1 MGIYGTAE
9 AVPLRMRERRTLL
22 ADTIYDLVILG
33 GGPAGYTCAIRA
45 GQLGLK
51 VALIEKTD
59 KLGGTCLHWGC
70 IPTKAMLF
78 SAEVWDHL
86 KHAASYGIDGVT
98 APTLNWDALLKRKND
113 IIVKHTK
120 GLDFLM
126 KKNKITVVRGHG
138 RLTGPAKDGVFTVA
152 VSDEDKGKG
161 RDLQAEGF
169 TQQTTTT
176 VQAKKVVLAMG
187 SDARMLP
194 GYTADD
200 SILTNMQVLGLPAM
214 PKSLIVIGSG
224 AVGVEFASVFK
235 SFGAEVSIIE
245 ALPRIVNVEDEEIS
259 KELARAYKKRG
270 IDVNVSCKV
279 DKIEKT
285 ATGVKVL
292 YTDAAGKPQTKEADK
307 VLVAVGR
314 GPRTY
319 DAGLDTVG
327 LTLDRG
333 FVTVN
338 EWMETSV
345 PGLYAIGD
353 IVAGLPQLAHVGA
366 MSGVVVASKLA
377 GKYARPVRKDR
388 VPGCTYCDPQI
399 GSVGLTEAQAREK
412 GYQVKVGKF
421 PFVGNSKAT
430 ILDSHDGFVKI
441 VSDAKYGEVL
451 GVHIIG
457 PQATELIAECVVAM
471 ELEAT
476 VEEMMFTIHA
486 HPTLSESLLD
496 GFSSVE
502 GMAINV

>member
-1 MGIYGTAE
+1 ME
-9 AVPLRMRERRTLL
+9 HTLL
-22 ADTIYDLVILG
+22 AEPIYDLAIIG
-33 GGPAGYTCAIRA
+33 GGPAGYTCGIRA
-45 GQLGLK
+45 AQLGLK
-51 VALIEKTD
+51 VAIIEKTD

-86 KHAASYGIDGVT
+86 KHAESYGIEGVS
-98 APTLNWDALLKRKND
+98 APKLNWENLLKRKND

-138 RLTGPAKDGVFTVA
+138 RLTGGTKDGVFTIDVTA
-152 VSDEDKGKG
+152 EEKGKDQG
-161 RDLQAEGF
+161 SELQAA
-169 TQQTTTT
+169 TK
-176 VQAKKVVLAMG
+176 VQAKKVVIATG

-194 GYTADD
+194 GYKADD
-200 SILTNMQVLGLPAM
+200 TILTNIEILSLPKF

-235 SFGAEVSIIE
+235 SFGAEVTILE
-245 ALPRIVNVEDEEIS
+245 ALPRIVPVEDEDVS
-259 KELARAYKKRG
+259 KELTRAYKKRG
-270 IDVNVSCKV
+270 IDVNVSCTV
-279 DKIEKT
+279 EKIEKT
-285 ATGVKVL
+285 KGGVKVSF
-292 YTDAAGKPQTKEADK
+292 TDSAGKPQFREAEK

-314 GPRTY
+314 GPRTS
-319 DAGLDTVG
+319 DAGIDKTKIQ
-327 LTLDRG
+327 LDRG
-333 FVTVN
+333 FVPVN
-338 EWMETSV
+338 EWMETSE
-345 PGLYAIGD
+345 PGVYAIGD

-366 MSGVVVASKLA
+366 MCGVVVASKLA

-399 GSVGLTEAQAREK
+399 GSVGLTEAQAKEK
-412 GYQVKVGKF
+412 GFQVKVGKF

-430 ILDSHDGFVKI
+430 ILDSHDGFVKV

-476 VEEMMFTIHA
+476 VEELMFTIHA